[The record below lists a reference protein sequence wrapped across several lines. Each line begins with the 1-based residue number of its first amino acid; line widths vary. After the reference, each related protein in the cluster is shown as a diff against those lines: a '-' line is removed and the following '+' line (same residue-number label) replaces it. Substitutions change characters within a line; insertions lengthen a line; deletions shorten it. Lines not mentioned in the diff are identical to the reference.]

1 MILTGGEHLRT
12 DEWIRRTANDLNSV
26 FFFFLGED
34 LTIVSLKN
42 KNKNKNK
49 NK

>member
-1 MILTGGEHLRT
+1 MILMGGEHLRT
-12 DEWIRRTANDLNSV
+12 DEWIRRIANDLNSV
-26 FFFFLGED
+26 FFFLGED

-49 NK
+49 